1 MGLFYDEFPFPT
13 FSDENLEEVTLREF
27 DWIFDKCG
35 GIITKQSE

>member
-27 DWIFDKCG
+27 DKCAS
-35 GIITKQSE
+35 IITKQSE